1 MEQALKE
8 TLSRLTL
15 AQSGFVMILDDQ
27 GRAIAPA
34 PALRRH
40 TLQPRPAPAARWPL
54 LRRQDDA
61 KPLGRVPYA
70 NEHGAWLIETS
81 CFAPEMDAGRR
92 RS

>member
-15 AQSGFVMILDDQ
+15 AQSGFVMILTTRAGPSRRPPRFAGILSSPDQ
-27 GRAIAPA
+27 
-34 PALRRH
+34 H
-40 TLQPRPAPAARWPL
+40 TGSPLAAL

-81 CFAPEMDAGRR
+81 YFAP
-92 RS
+92 